1 MELHEID
8 ALLDAAKPPEAR
20 IPLCL
25 RADLASRHEELDQR
39 LTELASRPNATLAD
53 LEQATLAQEIRAV
66 EQQMADST
74 VTVLLR
80 AVPRPDFRKL
90 AAEHPPREEH
100 AGDRVLGFNQETFYE
115 ALIALCLVEPA
126 LDRPRVD
133 RLLGKLNDGQYSA
146 LAEAA
151 WNLNRSEVSVP
162 FSLTASRIAPSSGA
176 TSKRLPDSGS
186 PSSGSTAGS
195 RNKSRS
201 TSTKTGG

>member
-1 MELHEID
+1 MDLHEFD
-8 ALLDAAKPPEAR
+8 ALLDEARPPEAR

-39 LTELASRPNATLAD
+39 LTELANRSSAMLAD
-53 LEQATLAQEIRAV
+53 PEQASLAQEIRAV

-90 AAEHPPREEH
+90 AAEHPPREGH

-115 ALIALCLVEPA
+115 SLIALCLVEPA
-126 LDRPRVD
+126 LDRPRVE

-162 FSLTASRIAPSSGA
+162 FSLTASCIAPSSGA
-176 TSKRLPDSGS
+176 TPKRLPGSGS
-186 PSSGSTAGS
+186 PSSGSTGGNRS
-195 RNKSRS
+195 RSRS
-201 TSTKTGG
+201 TSSKTGG